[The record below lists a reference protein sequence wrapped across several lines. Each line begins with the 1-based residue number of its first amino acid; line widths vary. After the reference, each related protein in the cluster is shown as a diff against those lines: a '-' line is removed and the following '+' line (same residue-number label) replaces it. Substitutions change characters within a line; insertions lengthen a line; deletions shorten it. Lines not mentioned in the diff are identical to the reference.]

1 MYPVKLSSA
10 VLIFLVAVSGCTAEE
25 TRQSIQ
31 VERVPDTVSTDDL
44 VEGGNR
50 FALELYLEAC
60 EGDQAEN
67 IFFSPFSISSAL
79 AMTYTAARG
88 ETAGEM
94 EEVLHFGL
102 SPGMVGR
109 GFRTLMDEMSSGDL
123 SGAESG
129 EPFTLTIAN
138 GLWVKEGF
146 QLLEEYRQSVAE
158 YFDAA
163 VENLDFSG
171 DPEGSRQTINRWVA
185 ERTLDRIQDLI
196 PPGILGEDTRVVLTN
211 AVYFK
216 ASWDK
221 PFDENATSDGR
232 FLLADGSAVVVPM
245 MNQTEFFRYCS
256 LEGCRAVELFYAG
269 GDASMLIV
277 LPDGDIQEF
286 QDDLDVAGLER
297 IRESMSS
304 VNLSLTMPRFEFTA
318 TMQLSG
324 MLQSMGME
332 TAFSG
337 DADLSGFTGTKDLY
351 ISEVIH
357 KAFVKVDEAGTEAA
371 AATAVMVNIISMP
384 PPPEEMNINRPFMF
398 FIMDGETGTIVF
410 MGRVMDPAG

>member
-1 MYPVKLSSA
+1 MEPLKLSMA
-10 VLIFLVAVSGCTAEE
+10 VLVVLAAASGCSAEE
-25 TRQSIQ
+25 TRQSAQ
-31 VERVPDTVSTDDL
+31 VERVPDTVSTEAL
-44 VEGGNR
+44 VQGNNS
-50 FALELYLEAC
+50 FALDLYLEAC
-60 EGDQAEN
+60 EGDQDEN

-94 EEVLHFGL
+94 AEVLHFGL

-109 GFRTLMDEMSSGDL
+109 AFRPLMEQMSSGDL

-138 GLWVKEGF
+138 GLWVREGF
-146 QLLEEYRQSVAE
+146 QLLEEYRETVAE

-185 ERTLDRIQDLI
+185 ERTLDRIKDLI

-221 PFDENATSDGR
+221 PFNEDATSDGR
-232 FLLADGSAVVVPM
+232 FLLADGGAVVVPM

-269 GDASMLIV
+269 GNASMLIV
-277 LPDGDIQEF
+277 LPDGDIREF
-286 QDDLDVAGLER
+286 QEDLDIAGLER
-297 IRESMSS
+297 IRGSMSP
-304 VNLSLTMPRFEFTA
+304 VNLSLAMPRFEFTA
-318 TMQLSG
+318 TMQLGG

-332 TAFSG
+332 SAFSG
-337 DADLSGFTGTKDLY
+337 DADLSGFTGIPDLY

-371 AATAVMVNIISMP
+371 AATAVMVNVTSMP
-384 PPPEEMNINRPFMF
+384 PPPEELNINRPFMF
-398 FIMDGETGTIVF
+398 FIMDGETGSIVF

>member
-1 MYPVKLSSA
+1 MYPVKLSLA
-10 VLIFLVAVSGCTAEE
+10 VLIFLVAVSGCSAEE

-31 VERVPDTVSTDDL
+31 VERVPDTVSTEEL

-50 FALELYLEAC
+50 FALELYLKAC

-79 AMTYTAARG
+79 AMTYIAARG
-88 ETAGEM
+88 ETADEM

-109 GFRTLMDEMSSGDL
+109 GFRSLMNEMSSGDL

-129 EPFTLTIAN
+129 EPFTLAIAN

-146 QLLEEYRQSVAE
+146 QLLDEYRQSVAE
-158 YFDAA
+158 SFDAA

-171 DPEGSRQTINRWVA
+171 NPEGSRQTINRWVA

-196 PPGILGEDTRVVLTN
+196 PPGILGEETRVVLTN

-245 MNQTEFFRYCS
+245 MNQTEFFRYAS
-256 LEGCRAVELFYAG
+256 FEGCRAVELFYAG
-269 GDASMLIV
+269 GDASMLII

-286 QDDLDVAGLER
+286 QDDLDVTGLER
-297 IRESMSS
+297 IMENMSP

-332 TAFSG
+332 AAFSG
-337 DADLSGFTGTKDLY
+337 GADLSGFTGIPDLY

-371 AATAVMVNIISMP
+371 AATAVMVNITSMP

-398 FIMDGETGTIVF
+398 FIMDGETGSIVF
-410 MGRVMDPAG
+410 MGRVMDPTG